1 MTRDNAWSESQKL
14 RVYLADQKMKGRE
27 MVHTHRNMEVRIT
40 REFRENIRDLMWQEH
55 QSQGTERQRWN

>member
-1 MTRDNAWSESQKL
+1 
-14 RVYLADQKMKGRE
+14 MKGRE

-40 REFRENIRDLMWQEH
+40 REFRENIRDLMSQEH